1 MAFFHSFLDLCLAN
15 VLCNWPS
22 ESEMFSFE
30 RSLPIIYSY
39 SNILPGDVIG
49 KEKI

>member
-15 VLCNWPS
+15 VLYNRPS
-22 ESEMFSFE
+22 ESEMFSE

-39 SNILPGDVIG
+39 SNMLPGGVIG

>member
-15 VLCNWPS
+15 VLYNQPS
-22 ESEMFSFE
+22 ESEMFSSE

-39 SNILPGDVIG
+39 SNMLPGGVIG